1 MKSRVRQFLAVVA
14 AAGLT
19 AALASAQTVTLKDPS
34 NDDFGP
40 GGYVYPTDTVYK
52 GGSFDLRQL
61 KVAQKGD
68 NVVFE
73 VSLGTDVE
81 DPWRM
86 GNGFSVQ
93 MVFVFVQ
100 TDPAAEGFTKSY
112 AGLNVQFAPDS
123 KWQKCV
129 ILSPQPLARVKTEVE
144 TKSADLVPGTVIPNR
159 TRGSGRVLSATV
171 PAAEIGAGDP
181 TKWRYQVVVQS
192 NEGFPDKGDV
202 LTRKVNEF
210 EGQHRFG
217 GGNDGDCDPHAMD
230 VLAGSA
236 TGDKAEIEEQKAMLA
251 YECAPDGSAK
261 TMATLK
267 MIAPTAP

>member
-1 MKSRVRQFLAVVA
+1 VACAAGLVA
-14 AAGLT
+14 AA
-19 AALASAQTVTLKDPS
+19 ADAQSVTLKDPS

-40 GGYVYPTDTVYK
+40 GAYVYPTDTVYK

-61 KVAQKGD
+61 KVTQKGD
-68 NVVFE
+68 NVAFE
-73 VSLGTDVE
+73 VSVGTDVE
-81 DPWRM
+81 DVWRM

-100 TDPAAEGFTKSY
+100 TDPAAEGFTKTY
-112 AGLNVQFAPDS
+112 PGLNVQFAPDS

-144 TKSADLVPGTVIPNR
+144 TKAADLMPGTVIPNR
-159 TRGSGRVLSATV
+159 TRGAGRVLSATV

-181 TKWRYQVVVQS
+181 TKWRYQVLVQS

-217 GGNDGDCDPHAMD
+217 GGNDGECDPHVMD
-230 VLAGSA
+230 LLAGAA
-236 TGDKAEIEEQKAMLA
+236 TGDKAESDAQKAMLA
-251 YECAPDGSAK
+251 YECAADGTSKA
-261 TMATLK
+261 MATLT
-267 MIAPTAP
+267 MVAPPAS